1 LKNISDSEPHNKAF
15 AAERKKL
22 RPLKS
27 RSALPDDMKEV
38 TKEQFKEIYF
48 KLGGG
53 EATGWGPE
61 YWNKFFEDEKSPGMR
76 YLLEE
81 HETPEHR
88 RMMIVTDYE
97 RNEHRLFF
105 LTEES
110 EESLFD
116 FPNEG

>member
-1 LKNISDSEPHNKAF
+1 
-15 AAERKKL
+15 
-22 RPLKS
+22 
-27 RSALPDDMKEV
+27 MKEV

-53 EATGWGPE
+53 AETGWGLE
-61 YWNKFFEDEKSPGMR
+61 YWNKFFEDEKRPGMK

-81 HETPEHR
+81 PETPEHT
-88 RMMIVTDYE
+88 RMMIVTDYD
-97 RNEHRLFF
+97 RNEYRLFF

-116 FPNEG
+116 FPDEGR